1 MPALFCGYYVTGDGQ
16 AGMYHPFHLMLYRL
30 LPLTAAIA
38 VELLAGYPLLWA
50 GTWLFLRRRMGNAAA
65 MFGSL
70 VFTFSGYN
78 LLHFVHPNV
87 VAAVAHLPWLL
98 WAIDVALVERGRRAI
113 AAQAGVA
120 LLTGSQLLI
129 GCPQYV
135 WFSLLTEVAYGG
147 WVLAELSLARRASG
161 KTEADTS
168 QGLDFSKAAFQTL
181 IALGLGVLLGAVQWL
196 PTLDAL
202 GSSQRDTA
210 DAAFINSGS
219 LHPLNL
225 VQLVAPYLFK
235 TRVVGDNT
243 HEFGLYFGAVPLA
256 LLVWLPS
263 QWRRLG
269 RLRPLVLAAAMF
281 GVVALLLAFGQ
292 YAPLYRLQQ
301 ALPLVGKFRFPCRY
315 IVLVELSMAIVAAV
329 AFALLLRNPAHGRG
343 RLGSALL
350 AAIWTASLLAAGAG
364 LWLYGWD
371 RIAAPWAVLAGPGL
385 IGLAALLV
393 AAAARGVRSA
403 LVGILVFTVA
413 DLTIYGFSYT
423 PCGNMESWEEY
434 RAHAQCPPG
443 EPGPRVL
450 MDLIKFDQPGLRTGN
465 AMLLNGW
472 RRADGYAGFQPQ
484 RRLDYHKLPA
494 LRAAGIGWVQR
505 GAATAGI
512 EGLTPLGETWLR
524 VPDPMPRVRLAASAR
539 VSNDPKRDLDLIS
552 LETTAL
558 LDQPLSDVADSLGTD
573 PESVLRFRPAGS
585 LPQAAGGAATLLS
598 DRPGRLEIEVKSSA
612 QQVLVI
618 AESYHSGWHV
628 RVNGRMRPLLRVNG
642 DFLGCVVGPEDRDVV
657 LEFRP
662 RSLAAGRILSCLGA
676 LLLGI
681 FTWRRLDRS

>member
-1 MPALFCGYYVTGDGQ
+1 
-16 AGMYHPFHLMLYRL
+16 
-30 LPLTAAIA
+30 
-38 VELLAGYPLLWA
+38 
-50 GTWLFLRRRMGNAAA
+50 
-65 MFGSL
+65 
-70 VFTFSGYN
+70 
-78 LLHFVHPNV
+78 
-87 VAAVAHLPWLL
+87 
-98 WAIDVALVERGRRAI
+98 
-113 AAQAGVA
+113 
-120 LLTGSQLLI
+120 
-129 GCPQYV
+129 
-135 WFSLLTEVAYGG
+135 
-147 WVLAELSLARRASG
+147 
-161 KTEADTS
+161 
-168 QGLDFSKAAFQTL
+168 
-181 IALGLGVLLGAVQWL
+181 VQWL
-196 PTLDAL
+196 PTLDVL

-210 DAAFINSGS
+210 DAAFSNSGS

-225 VQLVAPYLFK
+225 VQFVAPYLFK

-243 HEFGLYFGAVPLA
+243 HEFGLYFGAVPLV
-256 LLVWLPS
+256 LLIWLPS

-269 RLRPLVLAAAMF
+269 RLRPLVLAAAVF
-281 GVVALLLAFGQ
+281 GVFALLLAFGQ

-301 ALPLVGKFRFPCRY
+301 VLPLIGKFRFPCRY
-315 IVLVELSMAIVAAV
+315 VVLVEISMAIVAAIT
-329 AFALLLRNPAHGRG
+329 FALLLRNPAHGRG
-343 RLGSALL
+343 RLGCALL

-364 LWLYGWD
+364 LWLHGWD
-371 RIAAPWAVLAGPGL
+371 RIAASWAVLAGPGL

-393 AAAARGVRSA
+393 AAAARGVRIA
-403 LVGILVFTVA
+403 LVGIVVFTAA

-423 PCGNMESWEEY
+423 AYGNMESWEEY

-450 MDLIKFDQPGLRTGN
+450 LDLFKFDQPGLRTGN

-472 RRADGYAGFQPQ
+472 RRADGYAGFQPE

-512 EGLTPLGETWLR
+512 EGLTPGDESWLR

-539 VSNDPKRDLDLIS
+539 VSNDPRRDLDLIS

-558 LDQPLSDVADSLGTD
+558 LDQPLSGVSDSPGTD
-573 PESVLRFRPAGS
+573 AERVLRSRPAGS

-598 DRPGRLEIEVKSSA
+598 DRPGRLEIEVKSTA
-612 QQVLVI
+612 RQVLVI
-618 AESYHSGWHV
+618 SESYHSGWHA
-628 RVNGRMRPLLRVNG
+628 RVNGQMRPLLRVNG

-662 RSLAAGRILSCLGA
+662 RSLAAGRILSYLGA

-681 FTWRRLDRS
+681 FTWAGFRNPDPAKDNLKRNR